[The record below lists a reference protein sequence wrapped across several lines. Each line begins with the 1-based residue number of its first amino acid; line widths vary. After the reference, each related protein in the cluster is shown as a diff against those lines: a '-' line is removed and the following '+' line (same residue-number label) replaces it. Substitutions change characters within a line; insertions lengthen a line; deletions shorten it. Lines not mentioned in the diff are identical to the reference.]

1 VTRIVGISRSCYYY
15 QTRYRKERT
24 GSGGRP
30 VPGHSRNK
38 HGHLISDEQIKE
50 WLCEAIEG
58 DGYNYGYKKLTMLLR
73 RSKKLIINHKKV
85 YRLCK
90 ELALLKPQRK
100 RRNKYPRR
108 LVGKHEITGPN
119 QLWAMDIKYGY
130 IEGEGR
136 FFYIMSILDLFD
148 RVIIDYHTGLTCTGA
163 DAAFTLSR
171 AWAKRNPAE
180 GLIIRTDNGPQ
191 FISSSFELACE
202 NISTQHERIPPKSP
216 NSNAHIEAFHSI
228 LEEDC
233 LGLYE
238 FDTFAQS
245 YQIITE
251 FMKYYNEVRLHSS
264 IGYKPPQEYHD
275 EIMSNTEYA
284 LAISA

>member
-1 VTRIVGISRSCYYY
+1 
-15 QTRYRKERT
+15 
-24 GSGGRP
+24 

-85 YRLCK
+85 YRLLK
-90 ELALLKPQRK
+90 DAGLLKERHK
-100 RRNKYPRR
+100 KLGKSFAKYRIVIP
-108 LVGKHEITGPN
+108 GGP
-119 QLWAMDIKYGY
+119 LEVLEMDIKYAWVHKD
-130 IEGEGR
+130 GR
-136 FFYIMSILDLFD
+136 YAYLFD

-202 NISTQHERIPPKSP
+202 NISTLHERIPPKSP